1 MNEPELGETTI
12 MNNNE
17 LVYKVES
24 TLLQVKSMAQIALN
38 NTNHKLSGYDE
49 PFISQADMGNLL
61 WAIVD
66 LAEMAFD
73 DLQEYCLSGGKN
85 NE

>member
-1 MNEPELGETTI
+1 MNEPELGEATI

-73 DLQEYCLSGGKN
+73 DLQEYRLSGGKN

>member
-1 MNEPELGETTI
+1 

-24 TLLQVKSMAQIALN
+24 MLLQVKSMTKIALN

-73 DLQEYCLSGGKN
+73 DLQDKELLNIDFEGGKN
-85 NE
+85 NG

>member
-1 MNEPELGETTI
+1 

-24 TLLQVKSMAQIALN
+24 TLLQVKSLAQIALN

-49 PFISQADMGNLL
+49 PFINQSDMGNLL

-66 LAEMAFD
+66 LAEQAFG
-73 DLQEYCLSGGKN
+73 DLQEYRLSGGKN

>member
-1 MNEPELGETTI
+1 

-24 TLLQVKSMAQIALN
+24 TLVQVKNMAQIALN

-73 DLQEYCLSGGKN
+73 DLQEYRLSGGKN

>member
-1 MNEPELGETTI
+1 

-24 TLLQVKSMAQIALN
+24 TLLQVKSLAKIALD

-61 WAIVD
+61 WAISD
-66 LAEMAFD
+66 LITDSKKLFSSET
-73 DLQEYCLSGGKN
+73 ESKGRK
-85 NE
+85 

>member
-1 MNEPELGETTI
+1 MI
-12 MNNNE
+12 NNE

-24 TLLQVKSMAQIALN
+24 MLLQVKSMTKIALN

-73 DLQEYCLSGGKN
+73 DLQEYRLSGGKN

>member
-1 MNEPELGETTI
+1 MI
-12 MNNNE
+12 NNE

-24 TLLQVKSMAQIALN
+24 MLLQVKSMTKIALN
-38 NTNHKLSGYDE
+38 NTIHKLSGYDE

-73 DLQEYCLSGGKN
+73 DLQEYRLSGGKN